1 MSQIAP
7 GEALGGDSNDSEKP
21 TKTQCRVASEAKFRE
36 MSNFRFSQRVV
47 DTMTRETKLPGDTKL
62 DNCLLGPLDSISIKP
77 RQVSILCHGGSG
89 VMRETGPAVPGA
101 PGGQPV
107 SLLLIKF

>member
-1 MSQIAP
+1 MAR
-7 GEALGGDSNDSEKP
+7 GHEARQLSP
-21 TKTQCRVASEAKFRE
+21 
-36 MSNFRFSQRVV
+36 
-47 DTMTRETKLPGDTKL
+47 
-62 DNCLLGPLDSISIKP
+62 LGPLCSISIKP

-89 VMRETGPAVPGA
+89 VMRETGPVPGA

>member
-47 DTMTRETKLPGDTKL
+47 DTMTRETKWPGDTKL
-62 DNCLLGPLDSISIKP
+62 DNCLRSVLST
-77 RQVSILCHGGSG
+77 QY
-89 VMRETGPAVPGA
+89 
-101 PGGQPV
+101 Q
-107 SLLLIKF
+107 